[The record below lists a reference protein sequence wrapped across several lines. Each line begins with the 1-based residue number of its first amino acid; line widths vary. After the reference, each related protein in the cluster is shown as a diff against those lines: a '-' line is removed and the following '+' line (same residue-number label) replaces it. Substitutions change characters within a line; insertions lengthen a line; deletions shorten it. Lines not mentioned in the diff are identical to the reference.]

1 MTQKPKNCKTMDS
14 CQGVEREVN
23 KVQDKFHTLG
33 EINHHSLEEALQ
45 LVRVAKEELREGK
58 EAKKVTRNRRV
69 GQTLCPF
76 LSFSFRV

>member
-1 MTQKPKNCKTMDS
+1 MDS

-23 KVQDKFHTLG
+23 KVQDKFHTLS

-58 EAKKVTRNRRV
+58 EAKK
-69 GQTLCPF
+69 
-76 LSFSFRV
+76 SDA

>member
-1 MTQKPKNCKTMDS
+1 MDS

-45 LVRVAKEELREGK
+45 LVRVAKEELREGMQL
-58 EAKKVTRNRRV
+58 KKSDAQSKSRSNP
-69 GQTLCPF
+69 LC
-76 LSFSFRV
+76 LLFSYSI

>member
-1 MTQKPKNCKTMDS
+1 MDS

-23 KVQDKFHTLG
+23 KVQDKFHTLS

>member
-1 MTQKPKNCKTMDS
+1 MDS

-45 LVRVAKEELREGK
+45 LVRVAKEELREGR
-58 EAKKVTRNRRV
+58 EAKKK
-69 GQTLCPF
+69 
-76 LSFSFRV
+76 SDA